1 MPLTAGLPS
10 FPPFAFDESDELNV
24 GSIIQYY
31 RLLSAKTGIP
41 INVVR
46 MPYARMK
53 KSLENGSLD
62 MAVIF
67 RNNDLKKYVDYV
79 GLVSYSQVVIIPR
92 KERIIEHYE
101 DLSALNGI
109 AVIRGASFGEPFDS
123 DKRLNKYLV
132 NDYLQGMLMLKL
144 GRVDAVIGSLSGLE
158 YTSLIAGFDK
168 EILGEAFLLKD
179 KEWWLH
185 FSKQSKHKNLQPRL
199 AQAIIDLYQPYLIY
213 KLYKYS
219 NDTLNQNEKLLP
231 QILMQQSALLD
242 KVAPNLNVSMP
253 AF

>member
-1 MPLTAGLPS
+1 MLRYNLFFVVFLWAFSLQAKMPLTAGLPS

-92 KERIIEHYE
+92 KERIIEH
-101 DLSALNGI
+101 
-109 AVIRGASFGEPFDS
+109 
-123 DKRLNKYLV
+123 
-132 NDYLQGMLMLKL
+132 
-144 GRVDAVIGSLSGLE
+144 
-158 YTSLIAGFDK
+158 
-168 EILGEAFLLKD
+168 
-179 KEWWLH
+179 
-185 FSKQSKHKNLQPRL
+185 
-199 AQAIIDLYQPYLIY
+199 
-213 KLYKYS
+213 
-219 NDTLNQNEKLLP
+219 
-231 QILMQQSALLD
+231 
-242 KVAPNLNVSMP
+242 
-253 AF
+253 